1 MERVN
6 IDTRGL
12 MPAEIDEKNIMS
24 DAIFESIFDDGL
36 YTEERREAMGFICGY
51 PSYAVIFGKCLEV
64 RPITDNSKFHFS
76 TLATAAVDRL
86 TASHSILPLRLTE
99 NDKTFQYISD
109 DAEPEQRYIIT
120 FSVSKKKVFASY
132 HWNVPRT

>member
-36 YTEERREAMGFICGY
+36 YTEERREAMGFVCGY
-51 PSYAVIFGKCLEV
+51 PAYAVIFGKCVEV
-64 RPITDNSKFHFS
+64 RPVTDNSEFHFG
-76 TLATAAVDRL
+76 TLATAVVDRL
-86 TASHSILPLRLTE
+86 SASHSVLPLRLTE
-99 NDKTFQYISD
+99 NDNTFQYISD
-109 DAEPEQRYIIT
+109 DAEPERRYIIT
-120 FSVSKKKVFASY
+120 FSVSKKKVLASY
-132 HWNVPRT
+132 HWNIPRT